1 VSTQQ
6 TSATI
11 SYLFI
16 NPVVAAMAGD
26 EYPSLLRQV
35 GALGYRALDCPTAAA
50 SVHTAHETALR
61 GASVRPLI
69 DQRCPL
75 IRQIVL
81 QDYPALAGQ
90 LVVTPSI
97 LLTCARELH
106 EQYVAANPVAG
117 LTVITPCQALSA
129 AGDELGL
136 PRLTFLTWTRFA
148 QQHALPNWLK
158 RIDDSPIPPGFF
170 QFKEL
175 TVLETSG
182 ESAVRNAL
190 DQTANQTCPA
200 DFLELLYCERGC
212 HNGDGVWQSQ
222 LE

>member
-1 VSTQQ
+1 MKNFP
-6 TSATI
+6 SAATG

-26 EYPSLLRQV
+26 EYPSILMQIS
-35 GALGYRALDCPTAAA
+35 ALGYNSLGCPDAPDL
-50 SVHTAHETALR
+50 VHSAHETALHD
-61 GASVRPLI
+61 ASARPLI

-81 QDYPALAGQ
+81 QDYPALADQ

-106 EQYVAANPVAG
+106 EKYVAAAPEKSS
-117 LTVITPCQALSA
+117 LTVITPCQALA
-129 AGDELGL
+129 DAGDEIGL
-136 PRLTFLTWTRFA
+136 PSLTFLTWNQFA
-148 QQHALPNWLK
+148 RQHALPNRLK
-158 RIDDSPIPPGFF
+158 PIDQSPIPPGFF
-170 QFKEL
+170 QFDNF

-182 ESAVRNAL
+182 ESAVRKAL
-190 DQTANQTCPA
+190 ADAAAQRCPA

-212 HNGDGVWQSQ
+212 HNGDGMA
-222 LE
+222 E